1 MSVPVE
7 RVVVLDSGAVKLELY
22 KREHFCPDTTA
33 AAICIASVIDG
44 GEPTDHS
51 A

>member
-1 MSVPVE
+1 MSVPIE
-7 RVVVLDSGAVKLELY
+7 RVVVLTDGVKLELHAG
-22 KREHFCPDTTA
+22 EHFCPDTTA
-33 AAICIASVIDG
+33 AAVCIASVIDG